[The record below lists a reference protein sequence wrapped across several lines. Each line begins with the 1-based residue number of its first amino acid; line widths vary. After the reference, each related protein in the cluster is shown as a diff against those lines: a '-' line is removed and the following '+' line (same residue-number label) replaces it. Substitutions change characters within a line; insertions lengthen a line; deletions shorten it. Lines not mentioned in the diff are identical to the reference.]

1 MEINFEKTDYSVGE
15 DGVLT
20 TPIKVHFTPTQYAFN
35 LTLSSVSID
44 MIENFDVNDFVDSSI
59 ITETFRATL
68 GIVQFLSVHY
78 SLSDMYTID
87 MDFTNESVTFE
98 LHRTEYDEPNTF
110 QLPLDSSFQIIDD
123 SVNENMESFALVAE
137 VELPDN
143 ETLCFKISVSDT
155 MCHGR
160 VGATQINVID
170 NDGEYIHSFQNT
182 TSIIH
187 V

>member
-1 MEINFEKTDYSVGE
+1 MC
-15 DGVLT
+15 
-20 TPIKVHFTPTQYAFN
+20 
-35 LTLSSVSID
+35 
-44 MIENFDVNDFVDSSI
+44 I
-59 ITETFRATL
+59 IL
-68 GIVQFLSVHY
+68 YLICILD
-78 SLSDMYTID
+78 L
-87 MDFTNESVTFE
+87 DFTSESITFE

-143 ETLCFKISVSDT
+143 ETVCFKRSVSDT

-170 NDGEYIHSFQNT
+170 NDGEYTFTHLNIFT
-182 TSIIH
+182 YTIIH